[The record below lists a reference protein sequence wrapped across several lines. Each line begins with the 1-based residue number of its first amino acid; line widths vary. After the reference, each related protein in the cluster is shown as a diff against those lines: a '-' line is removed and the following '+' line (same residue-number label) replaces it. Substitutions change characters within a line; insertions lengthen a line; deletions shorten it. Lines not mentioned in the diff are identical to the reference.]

1 MDATLTAE
9 RTRPYEGIFLFPQ
22 SASSDLQGSTDL
34 VKEILTRNGAEIL
47 SMAKWDE
54 RKLAYDIAGNKRGLY
69 ILAFFRT
76 VSDRLASIERDCN
89 LNEKLLRSMVIR
101 ADHLTEEQLKNA
113 ESMQKTMDE
122 SRLRAMPGDETGM
135 PERNMDRDM
144 DRDA

>member
-9 RTRPYEGIFLFPQ
+9 RTRPYEGMFLFPQ
-22 SASSDLQGSTDL
+22 SASADLQGSTDL

-76 VSDRLASIERDCN
+76 VSDRLASI
-89 LNEKLLRSMVIR
+89 
-101 ADHLTEEQLKNA
+101 
-113 ESMQKTMDE
+113 
-122 SRLRAMPGDETGM
+122 
-135 PERNMDRDM
+135 
-144 DRDA
+144 

>member
-1 MDATLTAE
+1 
-9 RTRPYEGIFLFPQ
+9 
-22 SASSDLQGSTDL
+22 
-34 VKEILTRNGAEIL
+34 
-47 SMAKWDE
+47 MAKWDE
-54 RKLAYDIAGNKRGLY
+54 RKLAYDIAGTKRGLY

-122 SRLRAMPGDETGM
+122 SRLRAMPGDEAGM
-135 PERNMDRDM
+135 PERDADRDM